1 MHASETFPSQS
12 SSWMAVMRV
21 ADSGALVEDDPR
33 RGGDAGAL
41 VEEERLLEA
50 GREPARVA
58 VATPGG
64 EPWKRSSLIAR
75 ESEMDVHVLITALRP
90 KRVVISGP

>member
-1 MHASETFPSQS
+1 MLDWNGYWDGGLNDEEHTS
-12 SSWMAVMRV
+12 SS
-21 ADSGALVEDDPR
+21 
-33 RGGDAGAL
+33 RGWWPSIERQHGAL

-50 GREPARVA
+50 DGKPADERCA

-75 ESEMDVHVLITALRP
+75 DSEMDVHVLITALRL